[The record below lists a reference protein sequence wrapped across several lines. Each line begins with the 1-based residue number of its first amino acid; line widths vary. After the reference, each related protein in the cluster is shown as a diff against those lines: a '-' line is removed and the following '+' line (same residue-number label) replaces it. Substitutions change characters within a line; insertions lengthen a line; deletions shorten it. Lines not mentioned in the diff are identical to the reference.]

1 MSPSIRGSKS
11 DTAAVTT
18 ASAVIGELHVPKLP
32 VCLSAMIDNLP
43 GRPRSPRVEE
53 SPAPRRNPAYPC
65 RVGKRNKRTT
75 SILIA
80 AGAIMPA
87 RFSSTYSLWP
97 EQAQPRHRGSVA
109 LVSGG
114 FVAGAVVAIA
124 ANWVLLDTSRPTV
137 GSEVVSAAPGP
148 AIAAATLPPDEG
160 FSR

>member
-18 ASAVIGELHVPKLP
+18 ASAVIGELHVPNLP

-75 SILIA
+75 QHSHCSGGHHAGTVQFNLFALARTGA
-80 AGAIMPA
+80 APSQGVGCP
-87 RFSSTYSLWP
+87 RERRLRGGSCR
-97 EQAQPRHRGSVA
+97 RHRGELGAARCLPSD
-109 LVSGG
+109 GG
-114 FVAGAVVAIA
+114 
-124 ANWVLLDTSRPTV
+124 L
-137 GSEVVSAAPGP
+137 
-148 AIAAATLPPDEG
+148 
-160 FSR
+160 